1 MLRSGSHIVCL
12 SARAAMWFVNF
23 VLCAAV
29 LVTSLV
35 LGLSTYLERAA
46 SPPKLIE
53 AVPLPMPKPK
63 LAVQR
68 RPREAEEQ
76 ELVVVPKAK
85 DGPH

>member
-1 MLRSGSHIVCL
+1 
-12 SARAAMWFVNF
+12 MWVVNF

-35 LGLSTYLERAA
+35 LGVSTYLERSTSTARV
-46 SPPKLIE
+46 IE

-68 RPREAEEQ
+68 RPQEAEER
-76 ELVVVPKAK
+76 ELVVVPKPTEVSHKRGAQLRRERRI
-85 DGPH
+85 GTW